1 MKEELKVS
9 KNKKTTSILIAC
21 IALIIIVALIGFMSN
36 FNKDSKHSGYVPP
49 TNINIESLPI
59 NEITTYK
66 ESIENGKVEID
77 GISYDVQYISKASYT
92 YDDNRNVIKTVWKN
106 DDSET
111 HVEFL
116 YKNNHIIEEKRYS
129 NDKLS
134 YTTTYYYENDLLVG
148 QTVVYKSGSEART
161 KYSYGNKN
169 KTKTATHYNSDDSIA
184 FIATEYLDDDGRM
197 LKGVITTEGGEV
209 TDTTT
214 MYYENDLLVKSIRK
228 KDDGAINTY
237 NTEYNNVGD
246 KIKEYNIFSYQEEN
260 LLIATFYDI
269 EYNEYL
275 LPKTITFHQVQSKIA
290 AEDIKDYE

>member
-9 KNKKTTSILIAC
+9 KNKKTKSILIAY
-21 IALIIIVALIGFMSN
+21 IALIIIAILIACTPN
-36 FNKDSKHSGYVPP
+36 VNKDSKDSK
-49 TNINIESLPI
+49 
-59 NEITTYK
+59 EITTYK
-66 ESIENGKVEID
+66 EIIENGKVEID

-92 YDDNRNVIKTVWKN
+92 YDDNRNVIKTVYKK
-106 DDSET
+106 DDSEI
-111 HVEFL
+111 HIEFL
-116 YKNNHIIEEKRYS
+116 YKNNQIIEEKRYS

-161 KYSYGNKN
+161 EYSYGNKN

-197 LKGVITTEGGEV
+197 LKGVITTEDGEV

-246 KIKEYNIFSYQEEN
+246 KIKEYNILSNQEEN
-260 LLIATFYDI
+260 FLIANFYDI

-275 LPKTITFHQVQSKIA
+275 LPKTITIHQVQSKIA
-290 AEDIKDYE
+290 AEDIKDYQ

>member
-1 MKEELKVS
+1 MS
-9 KNKKTTSILIAC
+9 KNKKTTRISIAC

-49 TNINIESLPI
+49 TNMNIESLPI

-77 GISYDVQYISKASYT
+77 GISYDVQYISKVLYT
-92 YDDNRNVIKTVWKN
+92 YDDNRNVIKTVYKKDN
-106 DDSET
+106 SEIRI
-111 HVEFL
+111 EFL
-116 YKNNHIIEEKRYS
+116 YKNNQLIEEKRYS

-148 QTVVYKSGSEART
+148 QTLVYDSGLEART
-161 KYSYGNKN
+161 EYSYGNKN

-197 LKGVITTEGGEV
+197 LKGVVTTEDGEV

-214 MYYENDLLVKSIRK
+214 MYYENDLLVKSIREK
-228 KDDGAINTY
+228 ADGAINTY

-246 KIKEYNIFSYQEEN
+246 KIKEYNILSNQEEN
-260 LLIATFYDI
+260 LLIANFYDI

-275 LPKTITFHQVQSKIA
+275 LPKTITIHQVQSKIA
-290 AEDIKDYE
+290 AEDIKDYQ

>member
-1 MKEELKVS
+1 MS
-9 KNKKTTSILIAC
+9 KNKTTTSILIAC

-36 FNKDSKHSGYVPP
+36 FNKDSKHSGYAPP

-77 GISYDVQYISKASYT
+77 GTSYDVQYISKSSYT
-92 YDDNRNVIKTVWKN
+92 YDDNRNVIKTVYKK
-106 DDSET
+106 DDSEIRI
-111 HVEFL
+111 EFL
-116 YKNNHIIEEKRYS
+116 YKNNQIIKEKRYS

-148 QTVVYKSGSEART
+148 QTVVYKSGLEART
-161 KYSYGNKN
+161 EYSYVNKN

-197 LKGVITTEGGEV
+197 LKGVITTEDGEV

-214 MYYENDLLVKSIRK
+214 KYYENDLLVKSIRK

-237 NTEYNNVGD
+237 NYEYNNVGD
-246 KIKEYNIFSYQEEN
+246 KIKEYNILYYQEEN
-260 LLIATFYDI
+260 FLIANFYDI

-275 LPKTITFHQVQSKIA
+275 LPKTVTIYQVQSKIA
-290 AEDIKDYE
+290 AEDIKDYQ

>member
-1 MKEELKVS
+1 MS
-9 KNKKTTSILIAC
+9 KNKKTTSILISF
-21 IALIIIVALIGFMSN
+21 IALIIIVALIGFMYN
-36 FNKDSKHSGYVPP
+36 FNKDSKYSGYVPP
-49 TNINIESLPI
+49 ININIESLPI

-77 GISYDVQYISKASYT
+77 GISYDVQYIAKSSYT
-92 YDDNRNVIKTVWKN
+92 YDDNRNVIKTVYKK
-106 DDSET
+106 DDSEIRI
-111 HVEFL
+111 EFL
-116 YKNNHIIEEKRYS
+116 YKNNQIIEEKRYS

-148 QTVVYKSGSEART
+148 QTVVYKSGLEART
-161 KYSYGNKN
+161 EYSYGNKN

-197 LKGVITTEGGEV
+197 LKGVITTEDGEV

-214 MYYENDLLVKSIRK
+214 SYYENDLLVKSIRK

-237 NTEYNNVGD
+237 NKEYNNVGD
-246 KIKEYNIFSYQEEN
+246 KIKEYNILSYQEEN
-260 LLIATFYDI
+260 FLIANFYDI

-275 LPKTITFHQVQSKIA
+275 LPKTITIHQVQSKIA
-290 AEDIKDYE
+290 AEDIKDYQ